1 MRFAYFLFA
10 IYLIVQPVGQLLQRI
25 GMKQVGAINDMS
37 LLFSTQTAVKV
48 LTTPAVLIGFCLSVS
63 GFLLWLAVIS
73 NFKMSYIY
81 PLSSI
86 GYIIMALMSVV
97 FLKESITSTQWVGTG
112 VIVLG
117 CVLLNLK

>member
-1 MRFAYFLFA
+1 MKFEYLLF
-10 IYLIVQPVGQLLQRI
+10 IVYLIVQPVGQLLQRV
-25 GMKQVGAINDMS
+25 GMKQVGAINGLS
-37 LLFSTQTAVKV
+37 LLFSTQTAWKV
-48 LTTPAVLIGFCLSVS
+48 ITTPAILIGFCLSVS

-86 GYIIMALMSVV
+86 GYIIMAFMATV
-97 FLKESITSTQWVGTG
+97 FLKETMTLTQWIGTG